1 MPAKTSCCF
10 QEEVRPIHHIS
21 MVKSSGIP
29 KIHAPA
35 KARTK
40 PSRSSRQPNGSFS
53 DASDPDSAPLTAA
66 PRSKPWHAAPFPVAE
81 ATIAAAASAAALEG
95 GRVNGPRCCRM
106 PLANRAGPAGACQGA
121 DWRTFLGAGHV
132 AQRFKG
138 AAARRRPGR
147 RWRLP
152 GNGDR
157 AVLGAGRVRLGAQR
171 PAEEAL
177 VDPGVDSEDP
187 AVFQHLPTA
196 RFGKRTD
203 HPFPTGVFRPGDE
216 GAWIGEG
223 DLALTGGDVELLFA
237 AYPPQAEGDGGI
249 PFEGH
254 QE

>member
-10 QEEVRPIHHIS
+10 QEAVRPIHHIS

-81 ATIAAAASAAALEG
+81 ATIAAAASAAGVG
-95 GRVNGPRCCRM
+95 GRTRQRAKVLPDAPGEQGRACRRVSGCGLADVSRSRTRRAALQGRFCAQA
-106 PLANRAGPAGACQGA
+106 PLRS
-121 DWRTFLGAGHV
+121 
-132 AQRFKG
+132 
-138 AAARRRPGR
+138 
-147 RWRLP
+147 RLP

-196 RFGKRTD
+196 RCGKRTD